1 MNKPYLIM
9 LPGFGMNS
17 SVWKRISEFLSK
29 DFELIFIEWDNIDLL
44 DGFKQKVIN
53 IIEKKQL
60 TSFSLLGWSLGS
72 LVAQEIVLDNL
83 WNINNLILIGGTS
96 SFVQHKEDGYNLG
109 WNKRIVERMKFQLYK
124 NPDKILFDF
133 CDSLFSDEEKEKGH
147 NKEFLQTIRDNIKIQ
162 SVDSLALEL
171 DYLIQKD
178 LRKKLVDI
186 NIPLLMIHG
195 EEDKICSLEST
206 LYIKNILA
214 HSSIEVIK
222 SGGHIPFFTNPH
234 DCYKFISKFI
244 KETIK
249 KGDAL

>member
-17 SVWKRISEFLSK
+17 SVWKRISELLSK

-53 IIEKKQL
+53 IIEEKQL

-96 SFVQHKEDGYNLG
+96 SFIQHKEDGYNLG

-124 NPDKILFDF
+124 NPNETLFNF
-133 CDSLFSDEEKEKGH
+133 YDSLFSNEEKEKGY
-147 NKEFLQTIRDNIKIQ
+147 NKEFLQTIEDNIKIQ
-162 SVDSLALEL
+162 SVDSLALQL

-178 LRKKLVDI
+178 LRNKLVDI
-186 NIPLLMIHG
+186 TIPLLMIHG
-195 EEDKICSLEST
+195 EEDKICPLEAI
-206 LYIKNILA
+206 LYIKNILT
-214 HSSIEVIK
+214 HSNIEVIK

-234 DCYKFISKFI
+234 DCYNSILKFI
-244 KETIK
+244 KKTPRAYERK
-249 KGDAL
+249 

>member
-17 SVWKRISEFLSK
+17 CVWKRISGFLSR

-53 IIEKKQL
+53 IIEEKQL
-60 TSFSLLGWSLGS
+60 PSFSLLGWSLGS
-72 LVAQEIVLDNL
+72 LVAEEIVLDNL

-96 SFVQHKEDGYNLG
+96 SFIQHKEEGYNLG
-109 WNKRIVERMKFQLYK
+109 WNKRIVERMKSQLYK
-124 NPDKILFDF
+124 NPKATLFNF
-133 CDSLFSDEEKEKGH
+133 YDSLFSDEEKKKGY
-147 NKEFLQTIRDNIKIQ
+147 NTQFLKIMEDNIKIQ
-162 SVDSLALEL
+162 SVDSLVLEL

-178 LRKKLVDI
+178 LRNKLVDV

-195 EEDKICSLEST
+195 EEDRICPIEAT
-206 LYIKNILA
+206 LYIKNILT
-214 HSSIEVIK
+214 HSNIEVIK

-234 DCYKFISKFI
+234 DCYYFISKFI
-244 KETIK
+244 KK
-249 KGDAL
+249 HL

>member
-17 SVWKRISEFLSK
+17 CVWKRISGFLSK

-53 IIEKKQL
+53 IIEEKQL
-60 TSFSLLGWSLGS
+60 SSFSLLGWSLGS
-72 LVAQEIVLDNL
+72 LVAEEIVLDNL

-96 SFVQHKEDGYNLG
+96 CFIQHKEDGYNLG
-109 WNKRIVERMKFQLYK
+109 WNKRIVERMKSQLYK
-124 NPDKILFDF
+124 NPKATLFNF
-133 CDSLFSDEEKEKGH
+133 YDSLFSDEEKKKGY
-147 NKEFLQTIRDNIKIQ
+147 NTQFLKIMEDNIKIQ

-178 LRKKLVDI
+178 LRNKLVDV

-195 EEDKICSLEST
+195 EEDKICPIEAT
-206 LYIKNILA
+206 LYIKNILT
-214 HSSIEVIK
+214 HSNIEVIK

-234 DCYKFISKFI
+234 DCYNFISKFI
-244 KETIK
+244 KK
-249 KGDAL
+249 HL

>member
-17 SVWKRISEFLSK
+17 SVWKRIGGFLSK

-44 DGFKQKVIN
+44 DGFKLKVIN
-53 IIEKKQL
+53 IIEEKQL

-72 LVAQEIVLDNL
+72 LVAEEIVLDNL

-96 SFVQHKEDGYNLG
+96 SFIQHKEDGYNLG

-124 NPDKILFDF
+124 NPNETLFNF
-133 CDSLFSDEEKEKGH
+133 YNSLFTDEEKEKGY
-147 NKEFLQTIRDNIKIQ
+147 NKEFLKIMEDNIKIQ

-178 LRKKLVDI
+178 LRNKLLDI

-195 EEDKICSLEST
+195 EEDKICPLKAS
-206 LYIKNILA
+206 LYIKNILT
-214 HSSIEVIK
+214 HSNIEVIK

-234 DCYKFISKFI
+234 DCYNIISKFI
-244 KETIK
+244 KK
-249 KGDAL
+249 HL